1 MESKI
6 LTIII
11 ICLVLL
17 SFSINVFS
25 NNEITNSQ
33 ANNVTNSELN
43 TIGNVEAN
51 NMTLQDQKNE
61 LDNKLNESNIRLEYV
76 QSEISA
82 SLQKVQEL
90 NDSIAEYEKKYSDIQ
105 NQINSLE
112 QEIANT
118 DAELVTIEAEY
129 ERKDKLLKKR
139 VVAMYEDGD
148 ATYLDVL
155 LSSRSLIEFLSNYYM
170 LEQIIELDNNMLDE
184 LEKQKNTIEKKKAEQ
199 EQKKIDLRVA
209 KAKEGQMQIL
219 MQNQKMLQENYA
231 AKLTD
236 EEKELHDKIEAY
248 KAEQAEI
255 ERLIQEAIQWS
266 GNLAIQYKG
275 GVMIWPVGI
284 EGTYITSSYGNRL
297 HPVQGVNRYHDGID
311 IGNAG
316 FGAPVVAAAD
326 GFVTYAGVMGGYGN
340 CVMINHGDGIITL
353 YGHGQEIKTTLGA
366 SVKQG
371 DVIMAVGSTGV
382 STGPH
387 LHFEVR
393 KYGVP
398 VDPIPY
404 LSGKEEDS
412 NKDTN
417 STENNNNGTDINA
430 STKEGMNLE

>member
-25 NNEITNSQ
+25 NNEMTNSQ

-43 TIGNVEAN
+43 TIGNIEAN

-61 LDNKLNESNIRLEYV
+61 IDNKLNESNIRLEYV

-112 QEIANT
+112 QEITNT

-231 AKLTD
+231 AKLTN

-371 DVIMAVGSTGV
+371 DVIMTVGSTGV

-412 NKDTN
+412 DKDTN
-417 STENNNNGTDINA
+417 STENNNTGINA

>member
-25 NNEITNSQ
+25 NNEMTNSQ

-61 LDNKLNESNIRLEYV
+61 IDNKLNESNIRLEYV

-118 DAELVTIEAEY
+118 DADLVTIEAEY

-148 ATYLDVL
+148 ASYLDVL

-231 AKLTD
+231 AKLTN

-255 ERLIQEAIQWS
+255 ERLIQAAIQWS

-412 NKDTN
+412 DKDTN
-417 STENNNNGTDINA
+417 STENNNTGINA

>member
-6 LTIII
+6 LTMII

-25 NNEITNSQ
+25 NNEMTNSQ

-43 TIGNVEAN
+43 TIGNVEEN
-51 NMTLQDQKNE
+51 NMTLQEQKNE
-61 LDNKLNESNIRLEYV
+61 IDNKLNESNIRLEYV

-118 DAELVTIEAEY
+118 NAELGTIEAEY

-231 AKLTD
+231 AKLTN

-255 ERLIQEAIQWS
+255 ERLIQAAIQWS

-404 LSGKEEDS
+404 LSGKEDS
-412 NKDTN
+412 DKNTN